1 MTRKAWVLVLIAVT
15 ACGGGESAEAPATE
29 QAETGG
35 IITVADVGFET
46 PESVL
51 HDPDADVYY
60 VSNIAGDPFA
70 ADGNGFISR
79 LSPEG
84 EVLELKW
91 IDGAAD
97 GVTLNA
103 PKGMAIQ
110 GSSLFVTDVDC
121 VRIFDRASGAPSGEV
136 CVPDA
141 TFLNDIAPDDQGT
154 LFVTDSG
161 FEPGFGPSGTDAV
174 YRLSAD
180 GRMAAIAEGDWLGR
194 PNGVAVGAR
203 GIFIVTFGSGEVM
216 QLAVDGEHTR
226 VMPESERQLDGV
238 EFLDDGGFL
247 FSSWGDQAIYRVG
260 GDGSVSRMV
269 EGLDAPADI
278 GVDRMRNRV
287 LIPLFNENQVV
298 IHPIG

>member
-1 MTRKAWVLVLIAVT
+1 MTRKAWVLMLMATT
-15 ACGGGESAEAPATE
+15 ACAGSDSAEAPATDE
-29 QAETGG
+29 AAAGDV
-35 IITVADVGFET
+35 INVADVGFET

-79 LSPEG
+79 LSPDG

-97 GVTLNA
+97 GVTLNS

-110 GSSLFVTDVDC
+110 GSSLFVTDLDC
-121 VRIFDRASGAPSGEV
+121 VRIFDRASGASTGEV

-154 LFVTDSG
+154 LFVTDTGFNPG
-161 FEPGFGPSGTDAV
+161 FEPSGTDAV

-180 GRMAAIAEGDWLGR
+180 GRMAAIAAGDWLGR
-194 PNGVAVGAR
+194 PNGVAVGPR

-226 VMPESERQLDGV
+226 VMPASERQLDGV

-247 FSSWGDQAIYRVG
+247 FSSWGDQAVYRVG
-260 GDGSVSRMV
+260 GDGSVSRLV

-278 GVDRMRNRV
+278 GVDRTRNRV
-287 LIPLFNENQVV
+287 MIPLFNENRVV